1 MNVKK
6 CGSFLKG
13 EIQMRLIVLW
23 DSGDTIVDESSEVRL
38 DGSAV
43 VERACLV
50 PGMQELLL
58 RLQARGCRMALVAD
72 GLVESFER
80 VYRQHGLD
88 AVFEARAI
96 SEEVGAEKPAAAMFE
111 AALTRL
117 HLTEADKP
125 RMVMVGNNLKRDVVG
140 AKRFGI
146 CVVHLAWTP
155 RYPNIPETP
164 EEVPDYQV
172 QSPAELETL
181 LFKLEQTLE
190 CT

>member
-1 MNVKK
+1 
-6 CGSFLKG
+6 
-13 EIQMRLIVLW
+13 MRLIVLW

-96 SEEVGAEKPAAAMFE
+96 SEEVGAEKPAAAMRR
-111 AALTRL
+111 A
-117 HLTEADKP
+117 
-125 RMVMVGNNLKRDVVG
+125 
-140 AKRFGI
+140 
-146 CVVHLAWTP
+146 
-155 RYPNIPETP
+155 
-164 EEVPDYQV
+164 
-172 QSPAELETL
+172 S
-181 LFKLEQTLE
+181 
-190 CT
+190 